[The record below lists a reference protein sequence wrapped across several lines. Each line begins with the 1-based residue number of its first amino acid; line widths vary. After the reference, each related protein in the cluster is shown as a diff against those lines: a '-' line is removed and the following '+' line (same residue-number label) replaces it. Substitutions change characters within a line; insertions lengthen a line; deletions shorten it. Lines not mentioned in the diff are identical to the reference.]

1 MAQWEAKIRGV
12 ISIVDDDEDD
22 AQFVEEYTFMWS
34 APDFISAMMGI
45 QQKLDALNEGMKKK
59 WKSSQRSA
67 RFLEEYSIVGIVESD
82 HILFGDRWIDEF
94 IERGVIDR
102 NYIED

>member
-12 ISIVDDDEDD
+12 FSIVDDDGDD
-22 AQFVEEYTFMWS
+22 DQFVEEYTFMWS
-34 APDFISAMMGI
+34 APDFIGAMMGI
-45 QQKLDALNEGMKKK
+45 QRKLDVLNEGMKKK
-59 WKSSQRSA
+59 LESSPRSA
-67 RFLEEYSIVGIVESD
+67 KFLEEYGIVGIVESD